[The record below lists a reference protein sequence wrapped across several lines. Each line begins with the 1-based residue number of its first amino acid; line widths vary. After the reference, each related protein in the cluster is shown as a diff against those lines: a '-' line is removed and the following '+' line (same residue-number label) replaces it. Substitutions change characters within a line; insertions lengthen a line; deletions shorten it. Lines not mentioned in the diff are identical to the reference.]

1 MSIRG
6 VVFDVDDTLYDMAQ
20 PFYAALRRLFGERAE
35 FDLPALFL
43 AFRQYSD
50 ERFEESQTGKIS
62 MDEFYIYRIRMT
74 LQEADVQTTDAQALA
89 FQRVYM
95 GLQYQIKLS
104 PIMVRLLTDLRTRVK
119 LGIITNGES
128 AHQRKKIAS
137 LGISKWMKEETII
150 ISGDHKFH
158 KPDQRIFQL
167 MAERMEVDGAQ
178 LLYVGDAFDLDVVGA
193 VEAGWN
199 AVWFNRRGRSV
210 PQTATGLSFSE
221 VPSEEKLLSVVM
233 KAVRG

>member
-6 VVFDVDDTLYDMAQ
+6 VVFDLDDTLYDMAQ
-20 PFYAALRRLFGERAE
+20 PFCAAMRRLYGERAE

-43 AFRQYSD
+43 SFRQYSD

-74 LQEADVQTTDAQALA
+74 LQEAGVQTTDAQALA

-104 PIMVRLLTDLRTRVK
+104 PTIVRLLTDLRTRVK
-119 LGIITNGES
+119 LGIITNGEPV
-128 AHQRKKIAS
+128 HQRKKIAS
-137 LGISKWMKEETII
+137 LGISKWIKEEAII

-167 MAERMEVDGAQ
+167 MAERLELDGTQ
-178 LLYVGDAFDLDVVGA
+178 LLHVGDAFDLDVVGA
-193 VEAGWN
+193 VEAGWD
-199 AVWFNRRGRSV
+199 AVWFNRRSRSM
-210 PQTATGLSFSE
+210 PQNGTELSFSE
-221 VPSEEKLLSVVM
+221 VPSEDMLLSVVM